1 MSKTSTLRKWKIL
14 LLAFVCGMGSVLV
27 ANAAIDYTDQRMF
40 CSQCHSM
47 ASVALTHQNSTHAQF
62 SCNECHTPA
71 NLVQKLP
78 YKAQVGL
85 HDIYVTFTGT
95 VPSTIHATQDMKE
108 VVKANCIRCHSS
120 TISTVAMDV
129 KPFCVDCHKSVP
141 HQPKAPIATKE
152 AADV

>member
-1 MSKTSTLRKWKIL
+1 MSKIPPRRKWKL
-14 LLAFVCGMGSVLV
+14 FLLAFVCGVGSVLV
-27 ANAAIDYTDQRMF
+27 ANATIDYTDQRMF

-47 ASVALTHQNSTHAQF
+47 EGVAVTHSNSTHAQF

-71 NLVQKLP
+71 NLVAKLP
-78 YKAQVGL
+78 YKAKVGM
-85 HDIYVTFTGT
+85 HDIFVTFTGT
-95 VPSTIHATQDMKE
+95 VPSTIHATDEMKE
-108 VVKANCIRCHSS
+108 VVKANCIRCHAS

-141 HQPKAPIATKE
+141 HQSKLPISFRE